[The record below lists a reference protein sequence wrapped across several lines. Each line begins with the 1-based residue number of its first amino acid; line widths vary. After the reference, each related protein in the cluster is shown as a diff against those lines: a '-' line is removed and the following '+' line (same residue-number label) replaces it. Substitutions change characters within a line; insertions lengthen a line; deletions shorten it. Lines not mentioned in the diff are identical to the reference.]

1 MQDMPVLSIGRGYTA
16 EEAAAILGISTRTL
30 NERVREGY
38 IKPIFHAG
46 ERRYSGYSLARLLG
60 WPLSDDPRD
69 YLPVSDA
76 DRQELPRLILDA
88 LLEGYDKRDRFRPEN
103 GLARK
108 APFPDFPKQLDRRG
122 AKPFLLNHLPRWSA
136 AHVYIPGSP

>member
-1 MQDMPVLSIGRGYTA
+1 MRDMPVLNIGRGYTA

-38 IKPIFHAG
+38 IKPIFYAG
-46 ERRYSGYSLARLLG
+46 ERRYSGYALARLLG
-60 WPLSDDPRD
+60 WPLTDDPRD

-88 LLEGYDKRDRFRPEN
+88 LLEGYNRKDDR
-103 GLARK
+103 
-108 APFPDFPKQLDRRG
+108 
-122 AKPFLLNHLPRWSA
+122 
-136 AHVYIPGSP
+136 

>member
-1 MQDMPVLSIGRGYTA
+1 MTTQDTPVLSIGRGYTA

-46 ERRYSGYSLARLLG
+46 ERRYSCYALARLLG
-60 WPLSDDPRD
+60 WPLTDDPRD

-76 DRQELPRLILDA
+76 YPQELPRLMLNV
-88 LLEGYDKRDRFRPEN
+88 LLEGYNMKDDR
-103 GLARK
+103 
-108 APFPDFPKQLDRRG
+108 
-122 AKPFLLNHLPRWSA
+122 
-136 AHVYIPGSP
+136 

>member
-1 MQDMPVLSIGRGYTA
+1 MTTQDTPALSIGRGYTA

-46 ERRYSGYSLARLLG
+46 ERRYSGYALARLLG
-60 WPLSDDPRD
+60 WPLTDDPRD

-76 DRQELPRLILDA
+76 YPQELPRLMLNV
-88 LLEGYDKRDRFRPEN
+88 LLEGYNMKDDR
-103 GLARK
+103 
-108 APFPDFPKQLDRRG
+108 
-122 AKPFLLNHLPRWSA
+122 
-136 AHVYIPGSP
+136 